1 MWQRLIRKASMDLK
15 RKCGLIAIP
24 LRVSLRTKNLR
35 DAQNVLP
42 LGKLKFTV
50 TKLHV
55 FKKMQN
61 KTKRMTSIN
70 GSA

>member
-15 RKCGLIAIP
+15 GKCGLIAIP

-35 DAQNVLP
+35 DAQNVSP

-55 FKKMQN
+55 FKKNAKQN
-61 KTKRMTSIN
+61 QKN
-70 GSA
+70 DFN

>member
-15 RKCGLIAIP
+15 GTCGLIAIP

-35 DAQNVLP
+35 DAQNVSP
-42 LGKLKFTV
+42 RGKLKFTV

-55 FKKMQN
+55 FKKC
-61 KTKRMTSIN
+61 KTKPKE
-70 GSA
+70 